1 MTQKNPSPEEQRKAT
16 VKAVARYGGLAF
28 ELLGACLAGVFI
40 GRWVDEKIGLG
51 KPAFAVFLTIAFL
64 FASLYRIYKQLLKD

>member
-28 ELLGACLAGVFI
+28 ELLCACLAGVFI
-40 GRWVDEKIGLG
+40 GRWVDEKIGLE

>member
-40 GRWVDEKIGLG
+40 GRWVDEKIGLE

>member
-40 GRWVDEKIGLG
+40 GRWVDEKIGLE
-51 KPAFAVFLTIAFL
+51 KPAFAVFLTIAVL
-64 FASLYRIYKQLLKD
+64 CASLYRIYKQLLKD

>member
-40 GRWVDEKIGLG
+40 GRWVDEKIGLE
-51 KPAFAVFLTIAFL
+51 KPAFAGFLTIAFL

>member
-1 MTQKNPSPEEQRKAT
+1 MMEKNPSPEEQRKAT

-40 GRWVDEKIGLG
+40 GRWVDKKIGLE